1 MNIFGYCRVSTLDQN
16 PQMQI
21 DAILATY
28 PVALIR
34 HEKISGTKKH
44 TERPML
50 ELLLEV
56 IGQDD
61 KLVVWKLDRLGR
73 SLLDILNVVEKL
85 ASKGASLEV
94 LDQRIDTGTASG
106 KAFLHM
112 LGVFAEFENAIR
124 KERQMAGIAK
134 AKSEGRL
141 KGRPSTVDAS
151 EVNDLLAK
159 GMTPAAIQ
167 EKLGISRTS
176 FYRAKFPQTRLTTD
190 HALKNN
196 LQ

>member
-1 MNIFGYCRVSTLDQN
+1 
-16 PQMQI
+16 
-21 DAILATY
+21 
-28 PVALIR
+28 
-34 HEKISGTKKH
+34 
-44 TERPML
+44 ML

-73 SLLDILNVVEKL
+73 SLLDILHVVEML

-94 LDQRIDTGTASG
+94 LDQRIDTSTASG

-134 AKSEGRL
+134 AEGRY
-141 KGRPSTVDAS
+141 KGRPATVDAI

-159 GMTPAAIQ
+159 GMTPSAIQ
-167 EKLGISRTS
+167 EKLDISMTS
-176 FYRAKFPQTRLTTD
+176 FYRAKVAVP
-190 HALKNN
+190 A
-196 LQ
+196 